1 MVAPLAAAAGT
12 LLCLSFT
19 RILYAQADRL
29 SVLINFQPG
38 NSSVPADY
46 TKDNG
51 APYSS
56 ERGYGWVREDSLSSA
71 TPTAIGI
78 GPNTRDRKVKGL
90 DPRLNTLMHMDYP
103 PGGSDPDAVKV
114 PVAWEYKLPN
124 GSYSVQLTV
133 GDPAYFDSE
142 HSMNVEGVPAFSRF
156 MPTAAQPFK
165 QVLVKAEVSD
175 GKLTLDSIGGTN
187 TKINAV
193 EIAGRPGFD
202 SVGWSTVAPSP
213 ITRSEAVG
221 GFVDGKLYVLGGY
234 LDLSLLTTRRSDV
247 YDPAA
252 NTWKRIADMPTSIT
266 HGGTAIVGKN
276 IYVAGGYVGYPDT
289 TQTYGT
295 RDVWKY
301 DTVSD
306 KWTAMPPLP
315 QARGSGALV
324 ALGRELHFFGGTDIN
339 RVDKKDHWIL
349 KLDGGTSW
357 TTSTSVPLPLSH
369 MGYVAL
375 GGKIYAI
382 GGQKGFDQTLDAQSA
397 VHYWVPEDPGTWTQV
412 ASLPDRISHM
422 GQATFVMDNR
432 IITIGGSLNNN
443 DHYDYV
449 LAYDPILNTWEQLNP
464 FPTKR
469 HSGVAGQY
477 NGAIYYATGQMQT
490 TVYKGVPAAAGS
502 SAFLYDPSVLDD
514 RHENSPSGH

>member
-38 NSSVPADY
+38 SSSLPADY
-46 TKDNG
+46 TKDTG

-78 GPNTRDRKVKGL
+78 WPNTRDRKVKGL

-133 GDPAYFDSE
+133 GDPSYFDSE
-142 HSMNVEGVPAFSRF
+142 HSINIEGVPALSQFA
-156 MPTAAQPFK
+156 PTAAQPFK

-187 TKINAV
+187 TKINTV
-193 EIAGRPGFD
+193 EIASRPGFN
-202 SVGWSTVAPSP
+202 SVSWSSVAPSP
-213 ITRSEAVG
+213 ITRSEAQG
-221 GFVDGKLYVLGGY
+221 GFAGGKLYVLGGY
-234 LDLSLLTTRRSDV
+234 LDLSLITTKRSDV
-247 YDPAA
+247 YDPAT

-266 HGGTAIVGKN
+266 HGGTAIVGTN
-276 IYVAGGYVGYPDT
+276 IYVAGGYIGYPDT
-289 TQTYGT
+289 SQVFGT
-295 RDVWKY
+295 KEVWKY
-301 DTVSD
+301 DTVAD

-324 ALGRELHFFGGTDIN
+324 ALGRELHFFSGTDVN
-339 RVDKKDHWIL
+339 RIDKNDHWIL
-349 KLDGGTSW
+349 KLDGGNSW
-357 TTSTSVPLPLSH
+357 TTSTPAPIPRSH

-375 GGKIYAI
+375 GGKIYTI
-382 GGQKGFDQTLDAQSA
+382 GGQKSFDTNLDAQDA
-397 VHYWVPEDPGTWTQV
+397 VHVWQPEKPNSWTQL
-412 ASLPDRISHM
+412 ASLPERTSHISSS
-422 GQATFVMDNR
+422 TFVMDNR
-432 IITIGGSLNNN
+432 IIVIGGQLNNSTPYN
-443 DHYDYV
+443 TV
-449 LAYDPILNTWEQLNP
+449 WAYDPLDDTWETLNP
-464 FPTKR
+464 FPVTR
-469 HSGVAGQY
+469 HSGVAGSHK
-477 NGAIYYATGQMQT
+477 GVIYYATGQMQT
-490 TVYKGVPAAAGS
+490 TVYKGVPATAQT

-514 RHENSPSGH
+514 RQEHPSAGH